1 MLLNPKTLAA
11 FALLALS
18 GCGFTPLYG
27 GAQGSAAST
36 TLETVQVQNI
46 PNRTGQVLRQ
56 TLQQDFYRNGQP
68 VQALYLLSVTY
79 DINQTGEGVQEDSS
93 TTRTRFTATAH
104 WRLSPIGQPD
114 QTLLAGNA
122 IAMDALNIL
131 DQQYFAANL
140 ETQTVDQQ
148 LAHEVSAQITAQ
160 LMAWFR
166 THPAS

>member
-1 MLLNPKTLAA
+1 MSLNRKSIAA

-27 GAQGSAAST
+27 GRQGTTASA

-46 PNRTGQVLRQ
+46 PNRTGQILRQ

-68 VQALYLLSVTY
+68 VQALYLLSVDY
-79 DINQTGEGVQEDSS
+79 DITQTDEGVQEDSS
-93 TTRTRFTATAH
+93 TTRTRFTAAAH
-104 WRLSPIGQPD
+104 WRLSPIGQPG

-122 IAMDALNIL
+122 IATDALNIL

-140 ETQTVDQQ
+140 ETQALNQP
-148 LAHEVSAQITAQ
+148 LAQEVSAQITAQ
-160 LMAWFR
+160 LVAWFR
-166 THPAS
+166 AHPPS